1 MDSGYFKNNTRGKER
16 MSNEFIPKET
26 VAEVSSFPFADMS
39 ERGIRKETCERFGV
53 RAAMSVKDGVTPEA
67 FYFPSY
73 NQKGKLVGYKKQ
85 DLTKGKEEKGHWTA
99 IGSVSINNKMFGQDV
114 AESIQRKRNNLVTTE
129 GEWDAMSTYQA
140 CVDSVK
146 GGKFE
151 GLEPFVV
158 SIPLGTANA
167 VESVLHNK
175 DFVESYDAF
184 TFFFDDDYA
193 TPAEQKKGVLKGHE
207 AREAVAGA
215 LVGNG
220 QSLFVISP
228 EFEMKDASD
237 YLQRGKSS
245 ELAKIVQFGKRPYSA
260 EKIVKAAD
268 ISLEDLLTP
277 REKGLM
283 VDCFPQLMSKIQG
296 FRTRELTLLCS
307 PSGCGKSTVTSI
319 FASAF
324 IEAGEKVG
332 LIYLEETNKETF
344 QRMIAAELKVS
355 YLKFK
360 DQPLECATKEQIEAA
375 YNKIV
380 NNDRLVMLGHFGS
393 MPISTFMQKI
403 KTMHLVEGCRYIVVD
418 HLSLLIS
425 GSVVDNERKELDLVM
440 TELAAFCAANDVCI
454 IAVSHINRSGAEQ
467 FKPPKVKEGE
477 EPQPYYVAVTKEMM
491 RGSASLEQLSW
502 IILGLEP
509 QILGDRSRGNV
520 RLTVLKNRPWG
531 YLGVADEFTIDEDT
545 WEVVLSEEQEVSF

>member
-1 MDSGYFKNNTRGKER
+1 MDSGYFKNNARGKER
-16 MSNEFIPKET
+16 MSNEFVPKET
-26 VAEVSSFPFADMS
+26 VAEVSSLPFADMP

-129 GEWDAMSTYQA
+129 GEWDALSTYQA

-245 ELAKIVQFGKRPYSA
+245 ELAKLVQFGKRPYSA
-260 EKIVKAAD
+260 EKVLKASD
-268 ISLEDLLTP
+268 ISLEELITP
-277 REKGLM
+277 QKKGIMLK
-283 VDCFPQLMSKIQG
+283 CFPKFSESING
-296 FRTRELTLLCS
+296 IREGELTLLLA
-307 PSGCGKSTVTSI
+307 PSNVGKTVISSI
-319 FASAF
+319 IGA
-324 IEAGEKVG
+324 EVMQEGMNLG
-332 LIYLEETNKETF
+332 MMYLEEDKRETF
-344 QRMIAAELKVS
+344 LRLVAS
-355 YLKFK
+355 YLKVNYLRLK
-360 DQPLECATKEQIEAA
+360 EDPLSLVSREQLEEA
-375 YNKIV
+375 YNFIAGS
-380 NNDRLVMLGHFGS
+380 NRLAILDHFGS
-393 MPISTFMQKI
+393 LPINDLMNKV
-403 KTMHLVEGCRYIVVD
+403 KHMHLIEGSRLIILDHISMVV
-418 HLSLLIS
+418 S
-425 GSVVDNERKELDLVM
+425 GLETDNERRDLDNAM
-440 TELAAFCAANDVCI
+440 TALASFCAANPVHVI
-454 IAVSHINRSGAEQ
+454 VVSHINRTNAQQ
-467 FKPPKVKEGE
+467 FLPPKGKEGE
-477 EPQPYYVAVTKEMM
+477 PFWVNVTKESA
-491 RGSASLEQLSW
+491 RGSSALEGCSW
-502 IILGLEP
+502 NIAAVEP
-509 QILGDRSRGNV
+509 EIMPDFSRGRV
-520 RLTVLKNRPWG
+520 RIKTLKTRFGNFLGITDVFTLDKETWQPVL
-531 YLGVADEFTIDEDT
+531 
-545 WEVVLSEEQEVSF
+545 EEQDVVGF